1 MAVFRNRF
9 SQVFLIKKK
18 PLLTACTIFAASF
31 VVTAILLT
39 LFLNYQH
46 AATNLPID
54 LKSQIKDFTFVQILF
69 KNLIVALILVSG
81 FFLIKIPT
89 ILALIVNAAVLA
101 FILAANI
108 YTTGAWLYFILLVSI
123 HGVTELAALFIAANI
138 GFQKINLAKKQQRKQ
153 LVNTMLLIVV
163 LLALAAIL
171 ETCVTP
177 LFWR

>member
-1 MAVFRNRF
+1 MAVFWNRLP
-9 SQVFLIKKK
+9 QTFLVQKK

-31 VVTAILLT
+31 ATTAILLT

-54 LKSQIKDFTFVQILF
+54 LKSQIKDFTFVRILV
-69 KNLIVALILVSG
+69 KNFIVALILISG

-89 ILALIVNAAVLA
+89 ILMLVANAAVLA
-101 FILAANI
+101 FILTANI
-108 YTTGAWLYFILLVSI
+108 YTTGAWFYFILLVSI
-123 HGVTELAALFIAANI
+123 HGLVELTALFIAANV
-138 GFQKINLAKKQQRKQ
+138 GFQKINLAKKHQRKQ
-153 LVNTMLLIVV
+153 LLNTMLLVAF
-163 LLALAAIL
+163 LLILAAIL